1 VDHVDEDSFALDI
14 RRIPGSSA
22 KKQSMR
28 SNFAASTPDQDE
40 SFKFNMKT
48 VEEGRLEAEA
58 DERPKREH
66 PAAFGQSPITHG
78 VGSSMDYSPESTF
91 GFEMQAVGHGQSTS
105 KKQSGPGGA
114 PEIGDRDLRQ
124 KSVTNSNLKSVQ
136 EETAD

>member
-1 VDHVDEDSFALDI
+1 MDEDSFALDI

-136 EETAD
+136 EETTD